1 MRLEFLDKLLDG
13 VEVEWKAIWE
23 VTIWDKRFNAVSRE
37 KQPEVN
43 NYPYLL
49 AADLFKLE
57 QDEGDVFLLS
67 TGERTGWTT
76 EELAG
81 EYIRE
86 GEVVTIPWGKSRPV
100 KDVLKYYKGRFVTAD
115 NRIATSNN
123 TEYMLNKFFYYWM
136 LHRSKMLDT
145 FYRGSGIQ
153 HPNMAAIL
161 DMEIPIP
168 PIKIQ
173 EEIVRIL
180 DTFTE
185 LTAELTAELTVE
197 HITRKKQYMYY
208 CEELLSFEEKQVEW
222 RRLGDCS
229 EFKYGYVAKA
239 QDSGDARFIRIT
251 DINTNGKLI
260 AGEPKFVEITE
271 ENKRY
276 ILKKNDLLMART
288 GATFGKTMIFE
299 EEYPAIFAGFLIK
312 LIIDEDIINPK
323 YYWHFS
329 RSNLFWNQ
337 ANKLVSGGGQPQ
349 FNANSLREVRVP
361 IPYTENPEKSLSE
374 QARIV
379 SILDEFDTLTSS
391 IAEGIPYEIELRKK
405 QYEYYRN
412 LLLSFP
418 KSEVKAEYGEESN

>member
-1 MRLEFLDKLLDG
+1 MDKLLDG

-23 VTIWDKRFNAVSRE
+23 VTTWDKKFNGLSRE
-37 KQPEVN
+37 KQPTVI

-86 GEVVTIPWGKSRPV
+86 GEVVTIPWGKSRPL

-115 NRIATSNN
+115 NRIATSSN
-123 TEYMLNKFFYYWM
+123 TDKMLNKFLYYW
-136 LHRSKMLDT
+136 LLSQSKLIDG

-153 HPNMAAIL
+153 HPNMAAVL
-161 DMEIPIP
+161 DMKIPIP
-168 PIKIQ
+168 PLHIQ
-173 EEIVRIL
+173 KEIVRIL
-180 DTFTE
+180 DAFSELTLELTSELTLE
-185 LTAELTAELTVE
+185 LTA
-197 HITRKKQYMYY
+197 RKKQYKYY
-208 CEELLSFEEKQVEW
+208 RDKLLTFEEGNFERK
-222 RRLGDCS
+222 RLGDVG
-229 EFKYGYVAKA
+229 EFIYGYAAKA

-260 AGEPKFVEITE
+260 PTDAKFVDISE
-271 ENKRY
+271 ENERF
-276 ILKKNDLLMART
+276 ILEKNDLLMART

-299 EEYPAIFAGFLIK
+299 EDYPAIFAGFLIK
-312 LIIDEDIINPK
+312 LSFDKKIINPK

-329 RSNLFWNQ
+329 QSELFWHQ

-349 FNANSLREVRVP
+349 FNANAVREVKIP
-361 IPYTENPEKSLSE
+361 IPYPDNPDKSLVE

-379 SILDEFDTLTSS
+379 AILDKFDALTSS
-391 IAEGIPYEIELRKK
+391 ITEDLRNGIELYQK

-412 LLLSFP
+412 MLLSFP
-418 KSEVKAEYGEESN
+418 KEEVEE